1 MGAGDV
7 MQNFARSA
15 IGAINFGMPLL
26 YTMETWWL
34 AWRLPTWVILAFAVV
49 GIAAIAVTGD
59 LIGIDV
65 RERER
70 PTPWRRFATQ
80 FAELLLTSLVA
91 SYAVL
96 LLFGIVERDDS
107 FQDIVRLGL
116 LQVVPLGLGASI
128 ANALFREREGSASQ
142 APPTFRKEMA
152 TFALGAALFAFNVA
166 PTEEMELMAAH
177 AGWWHLLLV
186 AAVSLVVTHLVL
198 YELEFRGRA
207 GRLAGM
213 TPTLRWGE
221 TFGGYAI
228 ALAVSAALL
237 FGYGHFLGVSL
248 EEAIQLTIVLSMVA
262 AFGGAAARVV
272 I

>member
-1 MGAGDV
+1 MAPGEV
-7 MQNFARSA
+7 VQNAARSA

-34 AWRLPTWVILAFAVV
+34 AWRLPTWLILVFALF
-49 GIAAIAVTGD
+49 GLAAIAVAGD
-59 LIGIDV
+59 LIGIS
-65 RERER
+65 EREQDR
-70 PTPWRRFATQ
+70 PTPLRRFVTQ
-80 FAELLLTSLVA
+80 FVELLLTSLVV

-96 LLFGIVERDDS
+96 FLFGIVDRGDS
-107 FQDIVRLGL
+107 FQEVTRLGL
-116 LQVVPLGLGASI
+116 MQVVPLGLGASI
-128 ANALFREREGSASQ
+128 ANALFRERAGGASQ
-142 APPTFRKEMA
+142 SPPSFRKEMA

-177 AGWWHLLLV
+177 AGWWRLLLV
-186 AAVSLVVTHLVL
+186 AVVSLVVTYLVL

-207 GRLAGM
+207 GRVMGM

-221 TFGGYAI
+221 TFSGYAI

-237 FGYGHFLGVSL
+237 FGYGHFLGVPL
-248 EEAIQLTIVLSMVA
+248 EEGVQQTIALSMVA